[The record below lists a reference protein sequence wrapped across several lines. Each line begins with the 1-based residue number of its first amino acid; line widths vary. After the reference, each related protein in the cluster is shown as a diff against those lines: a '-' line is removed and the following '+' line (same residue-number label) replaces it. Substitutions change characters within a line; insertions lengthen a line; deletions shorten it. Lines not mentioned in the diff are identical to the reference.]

1 VRRILVGL
9 LAALVQTGCFQVH
22 YAYDGPKLLTTA
34 PGVGTRARVVR
45 HFEVHR
51 RQFYWLFG
59 LVPVGE
65 RVNGAE
71 IAAAEAGGADGV
83 VNLELADGQD
93 LLDYAISNGLCL
105 LQLLCGS
112 WSVWVE
118 GDVVELV
125 GPPETAWLGPGGAPA
140 VSAGPGEAE

>member
-1 VRRILVGL
+1 MRRVLFGVLAGL
-9 LAALVQTGCFQVH
+9 LQTGCFQVR

-34 PGVGTRARVVR
+34 PGIGTRARVVR
-45 HFEVHR
+45 HFDVQQ
-51 RQFYWLFG
+51 RQFYWLLG

-71 IAAAEAGGADGV
+71 IAAREARGADGV
-83 VNLELADGQD
+83 VNLQLADGQD

-118 GDVVELV
+118 GDVVELA
-125 GPPETAWLGPGGAPA
+125 GPPETAWVGPGAGAS
-140 VSAGPGEAE
+140 VSAGPEEGE